1 MVVSKM
7 FQLLMWK
14 QAIKSGQIWLLHM
27 PYMDKSI
34 VQTDNFGMNLNTKF
48 TASTIQCYFTVMK
61 FSDQLSEVCV
71 CVPKS
76 KQSQL
81 KKHRTD
87 QLTPGVF
94 TETEVSYYAL

>member
-1 MVVSKM
+1 
-7 FQLLMWK
+7 
-14 QAIKSGQIWLLHM
+14 M

-71 CVPKS
+71 YVPKS

-81 KKHRTD
+81 KKHRID
-87 QLTPGVF
+87 QLTPGGF
-94 TETEVSYYAL
+94 TETEVLYYTL